1 MKFRTLNSVKE
12 HELMDSQKRNK
23 EITLWD
29 GGCIQV
35 PKKKGKL
42 CGDLRIRI
50 QTRIHI
56 HIYNSDTRVRVAHRS
71 YPSLPPAPTEGKKGK
86 R

>member
-12 HELMDSQKRNK
+12 HELMDSQIWNE
-23 EITLWD
+23 EITLWH
-29 GGCIQV
+29 GGSIQV
-35 PKKKGKL
+35 QKKNGKL
-42 CGDLRIRI
+42 RGDLRIRI
-50 QTRIHI
+50 QIRIHI
-56 HIYNSDTRVRVAHRS
+56 HIYDSDTRVRVAHRS